1 MITFESF
8 LSGTP
13 ARDYI
18 LDETPYEEQLEKASR
33 LLGGAKYVLIGAGA
47 GLSAAAGVASGSGFF
62 QKNFQEFIE
71 KYPGPYMKDMYS
83 AGFYPFLTEEA
94 KWGYWSK
101 HALLGCND
109 GKGSVLYEQVLELIK
124 DKQYFVLTTNVDEQF
139 RAAGFPEE
147 RVFATQGSYE
157 RIQCKK
163 GCHTKTYDAVKMF
176 RQMDQARKACEVPS
190 YMVPAC
196 PVCGGQMEM
205 NLRSDHHFVQDEAW
219 YEAQER
225 FGDFL
230 QKALNSGGKICLLE
244 LGTGFNTPMIIRFPF
259 EKLVREHENVSL
271 VRLNLNEAVIQK
283 SLKNR
288 EVGINADLAEVI
300 PDLVGI

>member
-1 MITFESF
+1 MGKKVEPLTESYF
-8 LSGTP
+8 YILLCLAEGPNHGYGIMQKTKELSGGEVK
-13 ARDYI
+13 I
-18 LDETPYEEQLEKASR
+18 
-33 LLGGAKYVLIGAGA
+33 
-47 GLSAAAGVASGSGFF
+47 GSGT
-62 QKNFQEFIE
+62 
-71 KYPGPYMKDMYS
+71 MY
-83 AGFYPFLTEEA
+83 G
-94 KWGYWSK
+94 
-101 HALLGCND
+101 
-109 GKGSVLYEQVLELIK
+109 
-124 DKQYFVLTTNVDEQF
+124 
-139 RAAGFPEE
+139 
-147 RVFATQGSYE
+147 ATSNMM
-157 RIQCKK
+157 KK